1 MDIGKGVAAAML
13 AAGLGLGAL
22 GAGVA
27 SAQPTLGDP
36 GKPGQFGQPPGQFT
50 NVFAKKPGSVP
61 SQMRDK
67 QPPGSFVSSGFPPQ
81 GPCQAGCGG
90 GA

>member
-1 MDIGKGVAAAML
+1 MKVRTAVAGSAVALAMVITPM
-13 AAGLGLGAL
+13 
-22 GAGVA
+22 GVA

-81 GPCQAGCGG
+81 GPCQVGCGG